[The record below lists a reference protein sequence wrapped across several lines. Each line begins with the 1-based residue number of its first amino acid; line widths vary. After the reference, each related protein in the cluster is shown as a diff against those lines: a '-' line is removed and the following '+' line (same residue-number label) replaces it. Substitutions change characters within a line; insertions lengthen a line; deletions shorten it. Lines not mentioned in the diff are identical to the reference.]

1 MLFSYYLASNLP
13 PEATRDRLIPETGE
27 NELIQN
33 VSFVLG
39 AEFAENFENSRT
51 FRNLAEQVVSN
62 SNVIQKL
69 RGAME

>member
-1 MLFSYYLASNLP
+1 M
-13 PEATRDRLIPETGE
+13 IPETGE

-39 AEFAENFENSRT
+39 AEFAENFEISRT

-69 RGAME
+69 QGAME